1 MEQNKVIKDQTKD
14 DKKTK
19 ARGPRTPVMDERR
32 MKNEKNLDT
41 KKFNAFLIRE
51 TYVYMAKIDRIPNAT
66 NRLYKYLGVD
76 EDYYN
81 HLIRNGAGDINRI
94 KNKLAECGFSD
105 TLFRSDS
112 ATRIRTS
119 KNLER
124 RTESYFM
131 DKSEYSLGR
140 FREFFDAEIGSIRN
154 PDNTLLVVATRNLLN
169 KVVQA
174 SDPDDTLLHFLDI
187 LEDMDYEG
195 HATQKG
201 MAKKIQDIYDE
212 YLGLIE
218 DNKNITE
225 K

>member
-1 MEQNKVIKDQTKD
+1 MDQKIIKNQTKD
-14 DKKTK
+14 NEKKEKK
-19 ARGPRTPVMDERR
+19 AREPRTPVMDEKR
-32 MKNEKNLDT
+32 MKNEKNLGT
-41 KKFNAFLIRE
+41 KKLNAFLIRE

-81 HLIRNGAGDINRI
+81 HLIQNGTGDINKI
-94 KNKLAECGFSD
+94 KDKLIECGFSD

-112 ATRIRTS
+112 PTQIKTS
-119 KNLER
+119 KNLKKMAD
-124 RTESYFM
+124 TYFEN
-131 DKSEYSLGR
+131 KSGLSLR
-140 FREFFDAEIGSIRN
+140 EFRDFFDAEIGSIRN
-154 PDNTLLVVATRNLLN
+154 PDNTLLVVASRNLLN

-201 MAKKIQDIYDE
+201 AAQRIQDIYNE
-212 YLGLIE
+212 YLGLIK
-218 DNKNITE
+218 DQQKYN
-225 K
+225 